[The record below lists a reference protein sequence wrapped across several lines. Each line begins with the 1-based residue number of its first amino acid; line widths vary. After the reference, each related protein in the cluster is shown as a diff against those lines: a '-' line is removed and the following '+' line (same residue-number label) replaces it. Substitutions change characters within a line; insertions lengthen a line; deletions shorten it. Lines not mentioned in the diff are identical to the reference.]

1 MDENLMKFIA
11 TSLFLLLT
19 TFATSAQDLGF
30 KPMKDVSSFTTKF
43 DAASKKL
50 TSIDSD
56 FLQEKHLSMME
67 ADIKSSGKFKYKKD
81 NKVRLEYTSPFQYLM
96 VLNNGKMYIK
106 DGNKV
111 NKFDTNS
118 NKMFRQ
124 INDMMVSTLRAD
136 VLHNKNYAVTYFENE
151 SHYLLVLKPQE
162 KAIKEMMQTIKIHIE
177 KKKLFVTT
185 IQMIEPSGDYTKM
198 IFQNITQNA
207 TLSDAEFMVK

>member
-1 MDENLMKFIA
+1 MKCIA
-11 TSLFLLLT
+11 LSFFLL
-19 TFATSAQDLGF
+19 FTSIIAALAQDAGF
-30 KPMKDVSSFTTKF
+30 KPMKDVAGFTTKF

-50 TSIDSD
+50 TSINSD
-56 FLQEKHLSMME
+56 FIQEKHLSMME
-67 ADIKSSGKFKYKKD
+67 ADIKSNGKFKYKKE

-124 INDMMVSTLRAD
+124 INDMMVSTLRGD
-136 VLHNKNYAVTYFENE
+136 VLHSKNYAVKYFENE
-151 SHYLLVLKPQE
+151 SHYLLELNPQE
-162 KAIKEMMQTIKIHIE
+162 KTIKEMMQTIKIQID

-185 IQMIEPSGDYTKM
+185 IQMMELSGDYTKM

-207 TLSDAEFMVK
+207 ALNDSEFMVK

>member
-1 MDENLMKFIA
+1 MKFIA
-11 TSLFLLLT
+11 STFFLLLT
-19 TFATSAQDLGF
+19 AFATSAQDLGF
-30 KPMKDVSSFTTKF
+30 KPMKDVSTFTAKF
-43 DAASKKL
+43 DEASKKL

-124 INDMMVSTLRAD
+124 INDMMVSTLRGD
-136 VLHNKNYAVTYFENE
+136 VLHNKTYAVTYFENE
-151 SHYLLVLKPQE
+151 SHYLLALKPQE

-207 TLSDAEFMVK
+207 ALSETEFMVK